1 MYQKFINSLYIS
13 FIIILISFSARSAE
27 DLKSIG
33 KFKDWETF
41 TVTEN
46 DNKICFAQSIPILR
60 APKKFERN
68 PSRLFISF
76 RPTKDIKDEVSAT
89 SGYTFQKEKIVKAKT
104 GKKTYDFFSREE
116 FAWILDTEEEQRF
129 IKAMKKAS
137 RVIIIGR
144 TEKGKQTIDHY
155 SLMGFTKAYNTAKKI
170 VAKLECKVTKGL
182 FLRTLEDWI
191 HQLS

>member
-41 TVTEN
+41 NVTEN

-68 PSRLFISF
+68 PSRLFITF
-76 RPTKDIKDEVSAT
+76 RPSEDMKDEVSAT

-104 GKKTYDFFSREE
+104 GKKTYDFFSQEE

-137 RVIIIGR
+137 RVMIIGR

-155 SLMGFTKAYNTAKKI
+155 SLMGFTKAYDTAKKN
-170 VAKLECKVTKGL
+170 C
-182 FLRTLEDWI
+182 
-191 HQLS
+191 S

>member
-1 MYQKFINSLYIS
+1 MPQKFINSLYIS

-46 DNKICFAQSIPILR
+46 NNKICFAQSIPILR

-76 RPTKDIKDEVSAT
+76 RPTEDIKDEVSAT

-104 GKKTYDFFSREE
+104 GKKTYDFFSQEE

-137 RVIIIGR
+137 RVMIIGR
-144 TEKGKQTIDHY
+144 TNKGKQTIDHY
-155 SLMGFTKAYNTAKKI
+155 SLMGFSKAYNTAKKN
-170 VAKLECKVTKGL
+170 C
-182 FLRTLEDWI
+182 
-191 HQLS
+191 S

>member
-1 MYQKFINSLYIS
+1 MPQKFINSLYIS

-68 PSRLFISF
+68 PSRLFITF
-76 RPTKDIKDEVSAT
+76 RPSEDIIDEVSAT

-137 RVIIIGR
+137 RVMIIGR
-144 TEKGKQTIDHY
+144 TDKGKQTIDHY
-155 SLMGFTKAYNTAKKI
+155 SLMGFSKAYNTAKKN
-170 VAKLECKVTKGL
+170 C
-182 FLRTLEDWI
+182 
-191 HQLS
+191 S

>member
-1 MYQKFINSLYIS
+1 MHQKFVNLLYIS
-13 FIIILISFSARSAE
+13 SIIVLISFAAKSAE

-46 DNKICFAQSIPILR
+46 NNKICFAQSIPILR

-76 RPTKDIKDEVSAT
+76 RPSKDIKDEVSAT

-104 GKKTYDFFSREE
+104 GKKTYDFFSQEE

-137 RVIIIGR
+137 RVMIIGR
-144 TEKGKQTIDHY
+144 TEKGKQTVDHY
-155 SLMGFTKAYNTAKKI
+155 SLMGFTKAYNTAKKN
-170 VAKLECKVTKGL
+170 C
-182 FLRTLEDWI
+182 
-191 HQLS
+191 S

>member
-1 MYQKFINSLYIS
+1 MPQKFINSLYIS

-68 PSRLFISF
+68 PSRLFITF
-76 RPTKDIKDEVSAT
+76 RPSEDIKDEVSAT

-137 RVIIIGR
+137 RVMIIGR

-155 SLMGFTKAYNTAKKI
+155 SLMGFTKAYDAAKKN
-170 VAKLECKVTKGL
+170 C
-182 FLRTLEDWI
+182 
-191 HQLS
+191 S

>member
-68 PSRLFISF
+68 PSRLFITF
-76 RPTKDIKDEVSAT
+76 RPSEDIKDEVSAT

-104 GKKTYDFFSREE
+104 GKKTYDFFSQEE

-137 RVIIIGR
+137 RVMIIGR
-144 TEKGKQTIDHY
+144 TDKGKQTIDHY
-155 SLMGFTKAYNTAKKI
+155 SLMGFTKAYDTAKKN
-170 VAKLECKVTKGL
+170 C
-182 FLRTLEDWI
+182 
-191 HQLS
+191 S

>member
-1 MYQKFINSLYIS
+1 MYQKFINTLYVS
-13 FIIILISFSARSAE
+13 FIIVLISFAARSAE

-46 DNKICFAQSIPILR
+46 NNKICFAQSIPILR

-76 RPTKDIKDEVSAT
+76 RPSKDIKDEVSAT

-104 GKKTYDFFSREE
+104 GKKTYDFFSKEE
-116 FAWILDTEEEQRF
+116 FAWILDHEEEQRF

-137 RVIIIGR
+137 IVMIIGR
-144 TEKGKQTIDHY
+144 TDKGKQTIDHY
-155 SLMGFTKAYNTAKKI
+155 SLMGFSKAYATAKKN
-170 VAKLECKVTKGL
+170 C
-182 FLRTLEDWI
+182 
-191 HQLS
+191 S

>member
-1 MYQKFINSLYIS
+1 MHQKFINSLYIS

-68 PSRLFISF
+68 PSRLFITF
-76 RPTKDIKDEVSAT
+76 RPSEDMKDEVSAT

-104 GKKTYDFFSREE
+104 GKKTYDFFSQEE

-137 RVIIIGR
+137 RVMIIGR

-155 SLMGFTKAYNTAKKI
+155 SLMGFTKAYNTAKKN
-170 VAKLECKVTKGL
+170 C
-182 FLRTLEDWI
+182 
-191 HQLS
+191 S

>member
-13 FIIILISFSARSAE
+13 FIVILISFSARSAE

-33 KFKDWETF
+33 KFKDWEAF

-68 PSRLFISF
+68 PSRLFITF
-76 RPTKDIKDEVSAT
+76 RPSEDMKDEVSAT

-104 GKKTYDFFSREE
+104 GKKTYDFFSQEE

-137 RVIIIGR
+137 RVMIIGR
-144 TEKGKQTIDHY
+144 TDKGKQTIDHY
-155 SLMGFTKAYNTAKKI
+155 SLMGFSKAYTAAKKN
-170 VAKLECKVTKGL
+170 C
-182 FLRTLEDWI
+182 
-191 HQLS
+191 S

>member
-13 FIIILISFSARSAE
+13 FIVILISFSARSAE

-46 DNKICFAQSIPILR
+46 SNKICFTQSIPILR

-68 PSRLFISF
+68 PSRLFITF
-76 RPTKDIKDEVSAT
+76 RPSENIKDEVSAT

-104 GKKTYDFFSREE
+104 GKKTYDFFSQEE
-116 FAWILDTEEEQRF
+116 FAWILDTEEEQKF

-137 RVIIIGR
+137 RVMIIGR

-155 SLMGFTKAYNTAKKI
+155 SLMGFTKSYNTAKKN
-170 VAKLECKVTKGL
+170 C
-182 FLRTLEDWI
+182 
-191 HQLS
+191 S

>member
-1 MYQKFINSLYIS
+1 MPQKFINSLYIS

-41 TVTEN
+41 TVNEN
-46 DNKICFAQSIPILR
+46 NNKICFAQSIPILR

-68 PSRLFISF
+68 PSRLFITF
-76 RPTKDIKDEVSAT
+76 RPSEDMKDEVSAT

-137 RVIIIGR
+137 RVMIIGR
-144 TEKGKQTIDHY
+144 TDKGKQTIDHY
-155 SLMGFTKAYNTAKKI
+155 SLMGFSKAYNTAKKN
-170 VAKLECKVTKGL
+170 C
-182 FLRTLEDWI
+182 
-191 HQLS
+191 S

>member
-1 MYQKFINSLYIS
+1 MYQKFINLLYIS
-13 FIIILISFSARSAE
+13 FIIILVSFSARSAE

-33 KFKDWETF
+33 KFKDWEAF
-41 TVTEN
+41 AVTEN

-68 PSRLFISF
+68 PSRLFITF
-76 RPTKDIKDEVSAT
+76 RPTEDIKDEVSAT

-116 FAWILDTEEEQRF
+116 FAWIIDTEEEQRF

-137 RVIIIGR
+137 RVMIIGR
-144 TEKGKQTIDHY
+144 TEKGKQTVDHY
-155 SLMGFTKAYNTAKKI
+155 SLMGFTKAYNTAKKN
-170 VAKLECKVTKGL
+170 C
-182 FLRTLEDWI
+182 
-191 HQLS
+191 S

>member
-13 FIIILISFSARSAE
+13 FIVILISFSARSAE

-68 PSRLFISF
+68 PSRLFITF
-76 RPTKDIKDEVSAT
+76 RPSEDMKDEVSAT

-104 GKKTYDFFSREE
+104 GKKTYDFFSQEE

-137 RVIIIGR
+137 RVMIIGR
-144 TEKGKQTIDHY
+144 TDKGKQTIDHY
-155 SLMGFTKAYNTAKKI
+155 SLMGFSKAYDTAKKN
-170 VAKLECKVTKGL
+170 CN
-182 FLRTLEDWI
+182 
-191 HQLS
+191 

>member
-1 MYQKFINSLYIS
+1 MYQKFINLLCIS

-27 DLKSIG
+27 DPKSIG

-68 PSRLFISF
+68 PSRLFITF
-76 RPTKDIKDEVSAT
+76 RPSEDIKDEVSAT

-104 GKKTYDFFSREE
+104 GKKTYDFLSREE
-116 FAWILDTEEEQRF
+116 FAWILDTKEEQRF

-137 RVIIIGR
+137 RVMIIAR

-155 SLMGFTKAYNTAKKI
+155 SLMGFTKAYDTAKKN
-170 VAKLECKVTKGL
+170 C
-182 FLRTLEDWI
+182 
-191 HQLS
+191 S

>member
-1 MYQKFINSLYIS
+1 MPQKFINLLYIS

-27 DLKSIG
+27 DLKSVG

-68 PSRLFISF
+68 PSRLFITF
-76 RPTKDIKDEVSAT
+76 RPSEDIKDEVSAT
-89 SGYTFQKEKIVKAKT
+89 SGYTFQKEKIVNAKT

-137 RVIIIGR
+137 RVMIIGR
-144 TEKGKQTIDHY
+144 TEKGKQTVDHY
-155 SLMGFTKAYNTAKKI
+155 SLMGFTKAYNTAKKN
-170 VAKLECKVTKGL
+170 C
-182 FLRTLEDWI
+182 
-191 HQLS
+191 S

>member
-13 FIIILISFSARSAE
+13 FIVILISFSARSAE

-33 KFKDWETF
+33 KFKDWEAF

-68 PSRLFISF
+68 PSRLFITF
-76 RPTKDIKDEVSAT
+76 RPSEDMKDEVSAT

-104 GKKTYDFFSREE
+104 GKKTYDFFSQEE

-137 RVIIIGR
+137 RVMIIGR

-155 SLMGFTKAYNTAKKI
+155 SLMGFTKAYDAAKKN
-170 VAKLECKVTKGL
+170 C
-182 FLRTLEDWI
+182 
-191 HQLS
+191 S

>member
-1 MYQKFINSLYIS
+1 MHQKLINSLYIS

-41 TVTEN
+41 TVNEN
-46 DNKICFAQSIPILR
+46 NNKICFAQSIPILR

-68 PSRLFISF
+68 PSRLFVSF
-76 RPTKDIKDEVSAT
+76 RPTEDIKDEVSAT

-104 GKKTYDFFSREE
+104 GKKTYDFFSQEE

-137 RVIIIGR
+137 RVMIIGR
-144 TEKGKQTIDHY
+144 TEKGKQTTDHY
-155 SLMGFTKAYNTAKKI
+155 SLMGFTKAYNAARKN
-170 VAKLECKVTKGL
+170 C
-182 FLRTLEDWI
+182 
-191 HQLS
+191 S

>member
-1 MYQKFINSLYIS
+1 MPQKFINSLYIS

-68 PSRLFISF
+68 PSRLFITF
-76 RPTKDIKDEVSAT
+76 RPSEDIKDEVSAT

-104 GKKTYDFFSREE
+104 GKKTYDFFSQEE

-137 RVIIIGR
+137 RVMIIGR
-144 TEKGKQTIDHY
+144 TDKGKQTIDHY
-155 SLMGFTKAYNTAKKI
+155 SLMGFSKAYNIAKKN
-170 VAKLECKVTKGL
+170 C
-182 FLRTLEDWI
+182 
-191 HQLS
+191 S

>member
-1 MYQKFINSLYIS
+1 MRQKIINSFYVS

-41 TVTEN
+41 TVNEN
-46 DNKICFAQSIPILR
+46 NNKICFAQSIPILR

-68 PSRLFISF
+68 PSRLFVSF
-76 RPTKDIKDEVSAT
+76 RPTEDIKDEVSAT

-137 RVIIIGR
+137 RVMIIGR

-155 SLMGFTKAYNTAKKI
+155 SLMGFTKAYDTAKKN
-170 VAKLECKVTKGL
+170 C
-182 FLRTLEDWI
+182 
-191 HQLS
+191 S

>member
-1 MYQKFINSLYIS
+1 MYQKFINLLCIS

-68 PSRLFISF
+68 PSRLFITF
-76 RPTKDIKDEVSAT
+76 RPSEDIKDEVSVT

-104 GKKTYDFFSREE
+104 GKKTYDFFSQEE

-137 RVIIIGR
+137 RVMIIGR

-155 SLMGFTKAYNTAKKI
+155 SLMGFTKSYNTAKKN
-170 VAKLECKVTKGL
+170 C
-182 FLRTLEDWI
+182 
-191 HQLS
+191 S

>member
-1 MYQKFINSLYIS
+1 MYQKFINLLYIS
-13 FIIILISFSARSAE
+13 FIIIVISFSARSAE

-68 PSRLFISF
+68 PSRLFITF
-76 RPTKDIKDEVSAT
+76 RPSEDMKDEVSAT

-104 GKKTYDFFSREE
+104 GKKTYDFFSQEE

-137 RVIIIGR
+137 RVMIIGR
-144 TEKGKQTIDHY
+144 TDKGKQTIDHY
-155 SLMGFTKAYNTAKKI
+155 SLMGFSKAYDTAKKN
-170 VAKLECKVTKGL
+170 C
-182 FLRTLEDWI
+182 
-191 HQLS
+191 S

>member
-1 MYQKFINSLYIS
+1 MPQKFINSLYIS

-46 DNKICFAQSIPILR
+46 NNKICFAQSIPILR

-68 PSRLFISF
+68 PSRLFVSF
-76 RPTKDIKDEVSAT
+76 RPTEDIIDEISAT

-104 GKKTYDFFSREE
+104 GKKTFNFFAQEN
-116 FAWILDTEEEQRF
+116 FAWILDTEEEQKF
-129 IKAMKKAS
+129 IQAMKKAS
-137 RVIIIGR
+137 RVMIIGR
-144 TEKGKQTIDHY
+144 TDKGKQTIDHY
-155 SLMGFTKAYNTAKKI
+155 SLMGFSKAYNTAKKN
-170 VAKLECKVTKGL
+170 C
-182 FLRTLEDWI
+182 
-191 HQLS
+191 S

>member
-46 DNKICFAQSIPILR
+46 NNKICFAQSIPILR

-68 PSRLFISF
+68 PSRLFVSF
-76 RPTKDIKDEVSAT
+76 RPTEDIIDEISAT

-104 GKKTYDFFSREE
+104 GKKTFNFFAQEN
-116 FAWILDTEEEQRF
+116 FAWILDTEEEQKF
-129 IKAMKKAS
+129 IQAMKKAS
-137 RVIIIGR
+137 RVMIIGR
-144 TEKGKQTIDHY
+144 TDKGKQTIDHY
-155 SLMGFTKAYNTAKKI
+155 SLMGFSKAYNIAKKN
-170 VAKLECKVTKGL
+170 C
-182 FLRTLEDWI
+182 
-191 HQLS
+191 S

>member
-1 MYQKFINSLYIS
+1 MYQKFINSLYIF
-13 FIIILISFSARSAE
+13 FIVILISFSARSAE

-41 TVTEN
+41 TVNEN
-46 DNKICFAQSIPILR
+46 NNKICFAQSITILR

-104 GKKTYDFFSREE
+104 GKKTFDFFAQEN
-116 FAWILDTEEEQRF
+116 FAWILDTEDELKF
-129 IKAMKKAS
+129 IQAMKKAS
-137 RVIIIGR
+137 RVMIIGR
-144 TEKGKQTIDHY
+144 TDKGKQTIDHY
-155 SLMGFTKAYNTAKKI
+155 SLMGFSKAYNTAKKN
-170 VAKLECKVTKGL
+170 C
-182 FLRTLEDWI
+182 
-191 HQLS
+191 S

>member
-13 FIIILISFSARSAE
+13 FIVILISFSARSAE

-33 KFKDWETF
+33 KFKDWEAF

-76 RPTKDIKDEVSAT
+76 RPTEDIKDEVSAT

-104 GKKTYDFFSREE
+104 GKKTYDFFSQEE

-137 RVIIIGR
+137 RVMIIGR

-155 SLMGFTKAYNTAKKI
+155 SLMGFTKAYDTAKKN
-170 VAKLECKVTKGL
+170 C
-182 FLRTLEDWI
+182 
-191 HQLS
+191 S

>member
-1 MYQKFINSLYIS
+1 MPQKFINSLYIS

-76 RPTKDIKDEVSAT
+76 RPTEDIKDEVSAT
-89 SGYTFQKEKIVKAKT
+89 SGYAFQKEKIVKAKT

-137 RVIIIGR
+137 RVMIIGR

-155 SLMGFTKAYNTAKKI
+155 SLMGFTKAYDTAKKN
-170 VAKLECKVTKGL
+170 C
-182 FLRTLEDWI
+182 
-191 HQLS
+191 S

>member
-1 MYQKFINSLYIS
+1 MPQKFINSLYIS

-27 DLKSIG
+27 DLKSTG

-46 DNKICFAQSIPILR
+46 NNKICFAQSIPILR
-60 APKKFERN
+60 APKKFKRN
-68 PSRLFISF
+68 PSRLFVSF
-76 RPTKDIKDEVSAT
+76 RPTENIKNEVSAT

-104 GKKTYDFFSREE
+104 GKKTYDFFSQEE

-137 RVIIIGR
+137 RVMIIGR

-155 SLMGFTKAYNTAKKI
+155 SLMGFTKAYDTAKKN
-170 VAKLECKVTKGL
+170 C
-182 FLRTLEDWI
+182 
-191 HQLS
+191 S

>member
-13 FIIILISFSARSAE
+13 FIVILISFSARSAE

-76 RPTKDIKDEVSAT
+76 RPTEGIKDEVSAT

-116 FAWILDTEEEQRF
+116 FAWIIDTEEEQRF

-137 RVIIIGR
+137 RVMIIGR

-155 SLMGFTKAYNTAKKI
+155 SLMGFTKAYDAAKKN
-170 VAKLECKVTKGL
+170 C
-182 FLRTLEDWI
+182 
-191 HQLS
+191 S

>member
-1 MYQKFINSLYIS
+1 MHQKFINSLYIS

-46 DNKICFAQSIPILR
+46 NNKICFAQSIPILR

-68 PSRLFISF
+68 PSRLFVSF
-76 RPTKDIKDEVSAT
+76 RPTEDIKDEVSAT

-137 RVIIIGR
+137 RVMIIGR

-155 SLMGFTKAYNTAKKI
+155 SLMGFTKAYDTAKKN
-170 VAKLECKVTKGL
+170 CN
-182 FLRTLEDWI
+182 
-191 HQLS
+191 

>member
-13 FIIILISFSARSAE
+13 FIVILISFSARSAE

-46 DNKICFAQSIPILR
+46 SNKICFAQSIPILR

-76 RPTKDIKDEVSAT
+76 RPSEDIKDEVSAT
-89 SGYTFQKEKIVKAKT
+89 SGYIFQKEKIVKAKT
-104 GKKTYDFFSREE
+104 GKKTYDFFSQEN
-116 FAWILDTEEEQRF
+116 FAWILDAEEEQKF

-137 RVIIIGR
+137 RVMIIAR

-155 SLMGFTKAYNTAKKI
+155 SLMGFSKSYEKAKKN
-170 VAKLECKVTKGL
+170 C
-182 FLRTLEDWI
+182 
-191 HQLS
+191 S

>member
-1 MYQKFINSLYIS
+1 MPQKFINSLYIS

-46 DNKICFAQSIPILR
+46 NNKICFAQSIPILR
-60 APKKFERN
+60 APKKFKRN

-76 RPTKDIKDEVSAT
+76 RPTEDIKDEVSAT

-137 RVIIIGR
+137 RVMIIGR

-155 SLMGFTKAYNTAKKI
+155 SLMGFTKAYDTAKKN
-170 VAKLECKVTKGL
+170 C
-182 FLRTLEDWI
+182 
-191 HQLS
+191 S

>member
-1 MYQKFINSLYIS
+1 MHQKFINTLYVS
-13 FIIILISFSARSAE
+13 FIIVLISFAARSVE
-27 DLKSIG
+27 NLKSIG

-46 DNKICFAQSIPILR
+46 NSKICFAQSIPILR

-76 RPTKDIKDEVSAT
+76 RPSKDIKDEVSAT

-104 GKKTYDFFSREE
+104 GKKTYDFFTEGN
-116 FAWILDTEEEQRF
+116 FAWILDAEEEQRF

-137 RVIIIGR
+137 RVMIIGR
-144 TEKGKQTIDHY
+144 TDKGKQTIDHY
-155 SLMGFTKAYNTAKKI
+155 SLMGFTKAYDTAKKN
-170 VAKLECKVTKGL
+170 C
-182 FLRTLEDWI
+182 
-191 HQLS
+191 S

>member
-1 MYQKFINSLYIS
+1 MPQKFINSLYIS

-27 DLKSIG
+27 DLKSVG

-68 PSRLFISF
+68 PSRLFITF
-76 RPTKDIKDEVSAT
+76 RPSEDIKDEVSAT

-104 GKKTYDFFSREE
+104 GKKTYDFFSQEE
-116 FAWILDTEEEQRF
+116 FAWILDTEEEQKF

-137 RVIIIGR
+137 RVMIIGR

-155 SLMGFTKAYNTAKKI
+155 SLMGFSKAYDTAKKN
-170 VAKLECKVTKGL
+170 C
-182 FLRTLEDWI
+182 
-191 HQLS
+191 S